1 MMHTTATENVVSYIS
16 SQYSVEDYL
25 SSLVEKKRK
34 KKKYRR
40 ENVDQDGGTL
50 YNTL

>member
-1 MMHTTATENVVSYIS
+1 MHTTATENVVSYIS

-25 SSLVEKKRK
+25 SLVEKK
-34 KKKYRR
+34 RR
-40 ENVDQDGGTL
+40 ENVDQDGDTL